1 MSELWYSGRIVAS
14 MRTHLP
20 HVLLVKLEVEDL
32 CVGLNAFLG
41 DTFRDD
47 NIALHH

>member
-20 HVLLVKLEVEDL
+20 HVLSVKLEVKDL
-32 CVGLNAFLG
+32 CVGLDTVLG
-41 DTFRDD
+41 NTFRDD